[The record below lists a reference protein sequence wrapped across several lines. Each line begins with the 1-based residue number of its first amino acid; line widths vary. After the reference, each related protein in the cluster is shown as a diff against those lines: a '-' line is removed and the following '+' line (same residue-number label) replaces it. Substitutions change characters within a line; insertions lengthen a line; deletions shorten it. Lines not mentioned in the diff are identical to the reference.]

1 YQAESTADYW
11 WLDDSDRREGG
22 QIVDPTNWI
31 SPEVDEDEEGFGVP
45 ADKKP
50 VGARVSNADK
60 TIVGTYT
67 DFEPKVYTFTSLK
80 SGSIGVTKGLELQWE
95 DDAGNSGILKVGA
108 GDYQVGNP
116 LEFDSGL
123 SLVLGEGSVFE
134 TDSFSFR
141 TFTPVIQPPQDA
153 EIRLG
158 ATDLGGG
165 LLITNPTNTLEDVI
179 DGVKLNLLSTDEK
192 PVTISIRGDTEKALE
207 GIAEFT
213 EVYNSTLQFFK
224 DVTKYEKDTN
234 EAAPLQG
241 DRNLPRIQ
249 REANSIFIDPI
260 IGLEDQ
266 KNMLIAIG
274 LKINQEGLI
283 NIDEEKLTNAINDN
297 LTTVADLFRSHG
309 RSENTGIVYLG
320 SSEKT
325 QISGKDGFEIDIT
338 AAATRGSY
346 STRQALGPV
355 TIDDSNKDIYVTVNG
370 RESEKITLETGTGK
384 IEDIAKDLQRKMKE
398 DKNLGKM
405 KVVVTSEDGQ
415 LTIRSNVTG
424 TKSTVS
430 IRAED
435 SANVLNHPLLNGNSV
450 DGSDVQGTI
459 DGEAMQG
466 SGQILTG
473 EAGSDYEGL
482 KLYVSLTENQIGPG
496 AEGNMIFTKGV
507 GTKVMEYITQT
518 MEPEKGALDIYTKN
532 IEEQL
537 KNYEEELETL
547 EDRISKKREKLS
559 LKFAKMEGQLG
570 QLKSEQNYLTGQ
582 LAKLG

>member
-1 YQAESTADYW
+1 
-11 WLDDSDRREGG
+11 
-22 QIVDPTNWI
+22 
-31 SPEVDEDEEGFGVP
+31 
-45 ADKKP
+45 
-50 VGARVSNADK
+50 
-60 TIVGTYT
+60 
-67 DFEPKVYTFTSLK
+67 
-80 SGSIGVTKGLELQWE
+80 
-95 DDAGNSGILKVGA
+95 
-108 GDYQVGNP
+108 
-116 LEFDSGL
+116 
-123 SLVLGEGSVFE
+123 
-134 TDSFSFR
+134 
-141 TFTPVIQPPQDA
+141 
-153 EIRLG
+153 
-158 ATDLGGG
+158 
-165 LLITNPTNTLEDVI
+165 
-179 DGVKLNLLSTDEK
+179 
-192 PVTISIRGDTEKALE
+192 
-207 GIAEFT
+207 
-213 EVYNSTLQFFK
+213 
-224 DVTKYEKDTN
+224 
-234 EAAPLQG
+234 
-241 DRNLPRIQ
+241 
-249 REANSIFIDPI
+249 
-260 IGLEDQ
+260 
-266 KNMLIAIG
+266 
-274 LKINQEGLI
+274 
-283 NIDEEKLTNAINDN
+283 LTNAINDN